1 MPVGKQRTT
10 PSAVFIAL
18 HGSFRS
24 VSYSPAGWRNSKP
37 SGDVVVVKRRTILAP
52 SVCSH
57 GSHESPPPT
66 PACPDPED
74 AAPLDADADAPP
86 TPVDEVVESGLM
98 GALSLHAMSMTGKR
112 SSRFRMVVL
121 IRIGTW

>member
-1 MPVGKQRTT
+1 LAQQQAIGRRCRREATNNSGT
-10 PSAVFIAL
+10 IRLLARIARE
-18 HGSFRS
+18 ST
-24 VSYSPAGWRNSKP
+24 AD
-37 SGDVVVVKRRTILAP
+37 SG
-52 SVCSH
+52 
-57 GSHESPPPT
+57 
-66 PACPDPED
+66 CPDPED